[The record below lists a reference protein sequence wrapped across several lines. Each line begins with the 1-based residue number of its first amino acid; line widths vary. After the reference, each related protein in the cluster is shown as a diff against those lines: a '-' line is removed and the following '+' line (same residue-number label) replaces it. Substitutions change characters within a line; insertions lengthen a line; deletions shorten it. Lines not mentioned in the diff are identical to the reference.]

1 MSRIVF
7 VNGSFVPFEEAKLP
21 IMDRGFLFADGI
33 YEVSAVLNGKLVD
46 NEAHLA
52 RLDRSLK
59 EIDVVNHHTS
69 AEWVEIQQ
77 ELITRNNLQEG
88 SVYMQVTRGVAERDF
103 TYERNLKPTVVAF
116 TQAKN
121 MVGNPKAETGGAAI
135 SVPDL
140 RWKRRDIKSIGLL
153 GQVLAKQ
160 AAAEAGAI
168 EALMIEDG
176 FVTEGGSSTVFIT
189 NGNRVVTRPLS
200 HAVLPGI
207 TREALL
213 KLAREK
219 DLVIEERLFSLE
231 EATGAD
237 EVFIT
242 SATSLVMPIVAID
255 GKQIGEGV
263 PGPLAK
269 RLRKLYIDLATA

>member
-59 EIDVVNHHTS
+59 EIDVVNPHTT

-77 ELITRNNLQEG
+77 ELITRNNLREG

-121 MVGNPKAETGGAAI
+121 MVGNPKAETGGSAI

-176 FVTEGGSSTVFIT
+176 FVTEGGSSTVFIII
-189 NGNRVVTRPLS
+189 GDRVVTRPLS

-219 DLVIEERLFSLE
+219 DLMIEERLFSLE
-231 EATGAD
+231 EVTGAD

-242 SATSLVMPIVAID
+242 SATSLVMPIVAVD